1 MVSRVSGTIFTTLAA
16 VVLSACGL
24 LSSSLPTYRY
34 RLTIEVDT
42 PDGIRTGSSV
52 YEVKTSRTSQFFP
65 ASPNHLSFKVR
76 GEAVVVD
83 LPNGALFVV
92 VDPDSVGS
100 RMYRAHQHQSPADF
114 KGALEAADIKKFK
127 KNRSKIALPRNY
139 KADSFLLRDPQMV
152 RFADE
157 DDPASVVWVNPEQLD
172 QAFGPGIKLRTM
184 YVQITDDPVTT
195 GIEKRLTWLPGMWG
209 KDISLDG
216 IKHIAIFDNLASTR
230 LGADSFTTELGRK
243 TAA

>member
-16 VVLSACGL
+16 LLLSACGL
-24 LSSSLPTYRY
+24 LSTSLPTYRY

-52 YEVKTSRTSQFFP
+52 YEVKTSRTSRFFP
-65 ASPNHLSFKVR
+65 ASPNHLSVKVR

-83 LPNGALFVV
+83 LPNGALFAVV
-92 VDPDSVGS
+92 GQDAAGWRMLHANRHHNPDKFGFLD
-100 RMYRAHQHQSPADF
+100 AD
-114 KGALEAADIKKFK
+114 AIKAFK
-127 KNRSKIALPRNY
+127 KNRSKLVLPRNF
-139 KADSFLLRDPQMV
+139 KTDQPLSGDPQMV

-172 QAFGPGIKLRTM
+172 QAFGPGVKLRAV

-209 KDISLDG
+209 KDTSLDG
-216 IKHIAIFDNLASTR
+216 IHHVAIFDNLASTR
-230 LGADSFTTELGRK
+230 LGAGSFTTELGRK
-243 TAA
+243 TSG